1 MTTRYSRVRKFGGRK
16 TRARKSRCRKTRARK
31 SRTRKSRARKSRTR
45 KSRRVY
51 KGGSIPAPFGTWVG
65 NGFGK
70 GGTGYNDWQQNIHEQ
85 AAIAKL
91 TQ

>member
-16 TRARKSRCRKTRARK
+16 SRVRKTRARKSRCRKTR
-31 SRTRKSRARKSRTR
+31 TR

-51 KGGSIPAPFGTWVG
+51 KGGNTPAPFGTWVG